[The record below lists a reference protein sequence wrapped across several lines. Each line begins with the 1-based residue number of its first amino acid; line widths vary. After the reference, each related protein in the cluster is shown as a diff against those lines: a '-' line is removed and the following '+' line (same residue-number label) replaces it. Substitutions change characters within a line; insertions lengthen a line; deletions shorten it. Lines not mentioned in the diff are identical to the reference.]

1 MRPILKIKTDSLR
14 TSSAVS
20 EAKKEVQILC
30 EDSIHSC
37 SKQTDRTVEKV
48 NTHAGIEEVGESLQS
63 KMTVIL
69 RKRISTKIEDDP
81 KSSISVD

>member
-1 MRPILKIKTDSLR
+1 MISG
-14 TSSAVS
+14 
-20 EAKKEVQILC
+20 
-30 EDSIHSC
+30 

-48 NTHAGIEEVGESLQS
+48 NTHAGFEEVGESLLS

-69 RKRISTKIEDDP
+69 RKRISTKIEDEP